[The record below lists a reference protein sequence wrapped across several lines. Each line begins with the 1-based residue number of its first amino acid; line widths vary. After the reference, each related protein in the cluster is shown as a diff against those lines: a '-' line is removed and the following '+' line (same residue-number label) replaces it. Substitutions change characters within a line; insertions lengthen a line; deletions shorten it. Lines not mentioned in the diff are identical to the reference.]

1 MCIRD
6 RWGGLELRRNLDGA
20 MTNRLKEVGIFPVSE
35 KNCPVVG
42 YDGKILRVGHVGYKL
57 NEMNGFAIDIKSKT
71 NVTSFDRYLN
81 RDPESVTFKEGG
93 ILEEYIYKDTIEKIM
108 TLDGQE

>member
-1 MCIRD
+1 
-6 RWGGLELRRNLDGA
+6 
-20 MTNRLKEVGIFPVSE
+20 
-35 KNCPVVG
+35 
-42 YDGKILRVGHVGYKL
+42 
-57 NEMNGFAIDIKSKT
+57 MNGFAIDIKSKT